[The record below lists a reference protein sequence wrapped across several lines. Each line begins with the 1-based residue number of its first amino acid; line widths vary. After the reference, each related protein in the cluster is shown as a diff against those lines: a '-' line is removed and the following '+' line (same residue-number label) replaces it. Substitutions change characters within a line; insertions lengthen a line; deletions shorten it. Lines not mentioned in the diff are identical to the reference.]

1 MYSEHTH
8 TLPEAQTSITLTLE
22 GSSPLGSSLRGAGY
36 FQRLCLLF
44 TFWLW
49 QKAAGSVLQL
59 PLPSALGGLLTVTQL
74 LTLFCPLRGKI
85 KNGEV

>member
-22 GSSPLGSSLRGAGY
+22 GSSPLSSSLRRAGY

-59 PLPSALGGLLTVTQL
+59 PPPSAFGGLLTVTQL